1 MPIPTSKLILSVFIA
16 LVVCL
21 GLGFGWGAAGR
32 GELRTALDDAKQQL
46 DLAEARGQ
54 ILDGRVSLYNNNFG
68 DASRHFEDAK
78 APLRRV
84 RQRYQDDGKRDAAS
98 GVDAALGQL
107 DEAQRLTGKL
117 DLSANNKASDALE
130 AIKVAVAAAK

>member
-1 MPIPTSKLILSVFIA
+1 MPIPTSKLILSAFIA

-32 GELRTALDDAKQQL
+32 SELRTALDGATEQL

-68 DASRHFEDAK
+68 DASRHFEDSK
-78 APLRRV
+78 PPLRRIK
-84 RQRYQDDGKRDAAS
+84 QRYQDAGKRDATT
-98 GVDAALGQL
+98 GIDAALGQL
-107 DEAQRLTGKL
+107 EEAQRLTGKL

>member
-84 RQRYQDDGKRDAAS
+84 RQRYQDDRKRDAAS
-98 GVDAALGQL
+98 GIDAALGQL

-117 DLSANNKASDALE
+117 DLSANNKASDGLE

>member
-1 MPIPTSKLILSVFIA
+1 MPIPTSKLILPVFIA
-16 LVVCL
+16 LIVCL

-32 GELRTALDDAKQQL
+32 SELRTALEDAKQQL
-46 DLAEARGQ
+46 DLAEARSQ

-78 APLRRV
+78 APLRRIK
-84 RQRYQDDGKRDAAS
+84 QRGADAGKRDAAS
-98 GVDAALGQL
+98 GIDAALGQL
-107 DEAQRLTGKL
+107 EEAQRLTGKL
-117 DLSANNKASDALE
+117 DLSANNKAGDALE